1 MKTKSIPFASC
12 VAAMILSASVAVAG
26 SHGGSGMGGF
36 SGGGSRGGGSH
47 SSSGP
52 TGMTPGFARSGSRFG
67 PGMSRNFRGDHDSHH
82 HHHDHDFDNQF
93 IFFGGFGGPFFY
105 DPFYYGYYPYY
116 YPYGYGY
123 GFNPYNQPVYQGS
136 VVGTGSSVR
145 EMQRR
150 LARAGYYHG
159 RIDGVMGPRTRYAIR
174 AYQRSHNMR
183 VTAR

>member
-1 MKTKSIPFASC
+1 MKSN
-12 VAAMILSASVAVAG
+12 
-26 SHGGSGMGGF
+26 
-36 SGGGSRGGGSH
+36 RGLRRWDGL
-47 SSSGP
+47 
-52 TGMTPGFARSGSRFG
+52 ADQ
-67 PGMSRNFRGDHDSHH
+67 FRET
-82 HHHDHDFDNQF
+82 QLR
-93 IFFGGFGGPFFY
+93 GGFGGPFFY

-145 EMQRR
+145 EVQRR

-159 RIDGVMGPRTRYAIR
+159 RIDGVMGPRTRDAIR
-174 AYQRSHNMR
+174 AFQRSHNMR